1 MSKITKCVDTLES
14 AIDDLRAER
23 METFYI
29 VAALGEMIVRAA
41 KQEIDSASVDFQNVM
56 GVLKAVATLAESEA
70 DRLNLMYIDDL
81 KKQAAA

>member
-1 MSKITKCVDTLES
+1 MSQVEKCVNTLES
-14 AIDDLRAER
+14 AMTDLRAEG

-41 KQEIDSASVDFQNVM
+41 KQENNSADAEFQNVI
-56 GVLKAVATLAESEA
+56 GVLKAVATLAEHEA
-70 DRLNLMYIDDL
+70 ERLNSLYIDDL